1 MFLSYKGNLPPN
13 LARKRKDEVVVKM
26 NNEIDPIITLMESE
40 LTGKEIAF
48 IYFGWAGILLKKRAK
63 IIAFDLSN
71 YIMKENDLSNIKNLD
86 LQLNSHTHYDH
97 FEVPSTLQLF
107 EQTKAKVIA
116 EPQVFNELVGK
127 IPKEALYSASP
138 DKTLNIND
146 FSIKSVVG
154 IHPKPIT
161 LFHVEWNNFRVFHG
175 GDSDYIPLSEY
186 PSDIAFI
193 PTGSP
198 SPSCSPEKGLKMV
211 LDLKP
216 SIVIAVH
223 GNKSQTKKF
232 SQLVKDSLPET
243 QVVIPQKNVITKIS
257 G

>member
-1 MFLSYKGNLPPN
+1 MSK
-13 LARKRKDEVVVKM
+13 K
-26 NNEIDPIITLMESE
+26 IDPIISLMESNV
-40 LTGKEIAF
+40 TGKEIAF
-48 IYFGWAGILLKKRAK
+48 IYFGWAGILLKTRGKTL
-63 IIAFDLSN
+63 AFDLSN
-71 YIMKENDLSNIKNLD
+71 YIMKDHDISHIKKLD

-97 FEVPSTLQLF
+97 FEVPSTLQLYKD
-107 EQTKAKVIA
+107 TKANVIA
-116 EPQVFNELVGK
+116 EPQVYDELVGE
-127 IPKEALYSASP
+127 IPEDALYSASP
-138 DKTLNIND
+138 DKTLSING
-146 FSIKSVVG
+146 FLIKSVVG

-198 SPSCSPEKGLKMV
+198 SPSCSPKKGLKMV

-216 SIVIAVH
+216 STVIAVH

-232 SQLVKDSLPET
+232 SQMVKESLPET
-243 QVVIPQKNVITKIS
+243 KVVIPQKNVITQLS
-257 G
+257 S

>member
-1 MFLSYKGNLPPN
+1 MSKKN
-13 LARKRKDEVVVKM
+13 
-26 NNEIDPIITLMESE
+26 DPIISLMESNV
-40 LTGKEIAF
+40 TGKEIAF
-48 IYFGWAGILLKKRAK
+48 IYFGWAGILLKTREKTL
-63 IIAFDLSN
+63 AFDLSN
-71 YIMKENDLSNIKNLD
+71 YIMKDHDISHIKKLD
-86 LQLNSHTHYDH
+86 LQLNSHTHHDH
-97 FEVPSTLQLF
+97 FEVPSTLQLYRD
-107 EQTKAKVIA
+107 TKANVIV
-116 EPQVFNELVGK
+116 EPQVYDELVGK
-127 IPKEALYSASP
+127 IPEDALYSASP
-138 DKTLNIND
+138 DKTL
-146 FSIKSVVG
+146 SIDGFLIKAVIG

-161 LFHVEWNNFRVFHG
+161 LFHVEWNNFSVFHG

-216 SIVIAVH
+216 STVIAVH